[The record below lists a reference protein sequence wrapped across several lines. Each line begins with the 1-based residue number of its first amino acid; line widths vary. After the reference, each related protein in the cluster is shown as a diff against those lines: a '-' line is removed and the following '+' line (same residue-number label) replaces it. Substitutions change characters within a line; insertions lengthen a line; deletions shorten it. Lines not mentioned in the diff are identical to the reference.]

1 MDTCDACCAR
11 AWEERK
17 GRKQSVDAIFDE
29 PACFASTHT
38 CANSVVAVWPVP
50 ALCYPVLG
58 TTGKQYQKPAGR
70 GQTGRVVTPC
80 AKILLSTIN
89 PSLVQQLPYYISR
102 YIKQVRSGLAGR
114 IIQPALPT
122 YPFCPRLPLVNQG
135 HIRNEIMARFSS
147 CFVVVRFK
155 LQACK
160 ILVCSQRA
168 FCAIFRLS
176 QSRPPFIMETNQTFK
191 CF

>member
-102 YIKQVRSGLAGR
+102 YIKQV
-114 IIQPALPT
+114 
-122 YPFCPRLPLVNQG
+122 VD
-135 HIRNEIMARFSS
+135 
-147 CFVVVRFK
+147 
-155 LQACK
+155 
-160 ILVCSQRA
+160 
-168 FCAIFRLS
+168 
-176 QSRPPFIMETNQTFK
+176 
-191 CF
+191 